1 MTLKIERDSDGRRI
15 VIYLSVRLRSE
26 HLDELTA
33 QLTGE
38 QCVCG
43 VGRRGCNA
51 FIVEPNHELLVRTL
65 LEAGDLHPVVDA
77 VLPLTQASMAY
88 TEEVQRRSSL
98 WLTARI
104 YASLSTNH
112 APDVIAA
119 VSVTPYTIRP
129 KAKSGP

>member
-1 MTLKIERDSDGRRI
+1 
-15 VIYLSVRLRSE
+15 
-26 HLDELTA
+26 
-33 QLTGE
+33 
-38 QCVCG
+38 
-43 VGRRGCNA
+43 
-51 FIVEPNHELLVRTL
+51 
-65 LEAGDLHPVVDA
+65 

-119 VSVTPYTIRP
+119 VSATP
-129 KAKSGP
+129 